1 MRRLAVILI
10 PLCLLACSDADRGR
24 SGTIFPE
31 ELELKAGDVV
41 FRRGLGFTS
50 QAVILAE
57 GGGAYSHTGLVID
70 SAGHPMIVHAVPGEP
85 DYKGDEDRVK
95 MDTPAEYFR
104 KDRAQTGA
112 VYRHKDSIAAR
123 RAAERALQTYRRH
136 PLFDHDYDDSDTTR
150 LYCTELVVHAYR
162 TAGYQLRGVGC
173 QHLHLVGFEA
183 DCILPSDVQE
193 SSDLYLL
200 KSF

>member
-31 ELELKAGDVV
+31 GLELKAGDVV

-95 MDTPAEYFR
+95 MDTPTEYFLKTAHR
-104 KDRAQTGA
+104 REP
-112 VYRHKDSIAAR
+112 SIVIKTVQPHGKLPNGCCRCMAD
-123 RAAERALQTYRRH
+123 
-136 PLFDHDYDDSDTTR
+136 DHSSITTTTIATPR
-150 LYCTELVVHAYR
+150 DFTVR
-162 TAGYQLRGVGC
+162 NW
-173 QHLHLVGFEA
+173 
-183 DCILPSDVQE
+183 
-193 SSDLYLL
+193 
-200 KSF
+200 